1 VHRSDRV
8 QQLLI
13 AAIALFAAGL
23 VISIFAERA
32 GMRIAGVGLVAQA
45 AWLARY
51 DVARRTVR
59 TGGVTRFMASAL
71 LAGYVWLACAGALWT
86 ATAALS
92 DGPAYDASL
101 HAVFLGFVMS
111 MVFAHAPVTVPAV
124 LRMQLPF
131 TRGFYGH
138 LALLHLSLALRLF
151 GGDLA
156 GSTLPPP
163 RMAC

>member
-1 VHRSDRV
+1 MLTILGERLELTRAVHRSDRV

-86 ATAALS
+86 ATATDPPTTPRYMPCS
-92 DGPAYDASL
+92 S
-101 HAVFLGFVMS
+101 
-111 MVFAHAPVTVPAV
+111 
-124 LRMQLPF
+124 
-131 TRGFYGH
+131 
-138 LALLHLSLALRLF
+138 
-151 GGDLA
+151 
-156 GSTLPPP
+156 GS
-163 RMAC
+163 